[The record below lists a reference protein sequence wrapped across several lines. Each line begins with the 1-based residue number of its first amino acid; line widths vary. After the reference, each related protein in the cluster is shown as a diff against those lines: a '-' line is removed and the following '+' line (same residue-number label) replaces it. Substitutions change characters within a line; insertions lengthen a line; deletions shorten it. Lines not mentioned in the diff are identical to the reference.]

1 MTTKSHQQV
10 MVEIDEIHHILPDRR
25 LDQLLVYET
34 TQQLFRIRGYVRNDG
49 EGNKWTLTTY
59 QTAIVVVHGDK
70 TRLNSDY
77 VRIFV

>member
-1 MTTKSHQQV
+1 MTRTFWPFSLMTTKSHQQL

-49 EGNKWTLTTY
+49 EGKQMDPY
-59 QTAIVVVHGDK
+59 HIS
-70 TRLNSDY
+70 NSN
-77 VRIFV
+77 RRRSW